1 MIEDRQINE
10 YDKTS
15 PESIYEHA
23 LKLTGKT
30 LEEAVTL
37 PENVVNE
44 KNRGDLG
51 SLVEKYFFK
60 HIPPNTSD
68 PDFPEA
74 GVELKTTGLVKD
86 AKGNY
91 RAKERLVLTMINY
104 QGIVKENW
112 ETSSLLKKS
121 RLMLILFYLFNKSQP
136 VHKRKFV
143 LKPLLYR
150 ISTSDL
156 NVIKNDWEH
165 IQKKV
170 LEGKAHELSEGD
182 TFYLGACRKGSG
194 GPNESL
200 QVQPF
205 SEEPAKT
212 RAFSF
217 KQGFVNKLLTG
228 HLDSEVSILENSNL
242 SLEEATLSRFSK
254 YMDLSVQEIST
265 RINYFKKNENHK
277 SFHRDLANRIL
288 SNSNQ
293 SVVELEKAGIEL
305 KTVRVKKS
313 GKPRESMSFPSFKF
327 MKIINEEW
335 EDSSFFDK
343 LEKKFLLVIFREDS
357 DGIERLTKA
366 MYWNMPY
373 PDRMEAKRVWEQTKF
388 QCQVDAK
395 NLPKISDSPVA
406 HVRPKARNGN
416 DKELTPQGE
425 MHLKQCF
432 WLNASYIE
440 KVIGTS

>member
-1 MIEDRQINE
+1 MTEDKNGLE

-15 PESIYEHA
+15 PESIYEYA

-60 HIPPNTSD
+60 HQPPNTAD

-74 GVELKTTGLVKD
+74 GLELKTTGLVKNS
-86 AKGNY
+86 KGNY
-91 RAKERLVLTMINY
+91 KAKERLVLTMINY
-104 QGIVKENW
+104 QGIVKEDW

-136 VHKRKFV
+136 VHRRRFV
-143 LKPLLYR
+143 LKPLMYR

-156 NVIKNDWEH
+156 NVIKNDWQL
-165 IQKKV
+165 IRKKV
-170 LEGKAHELSEGD
+170 LEGRAHELSEGD

-194 GPNESL
+194 GPNETL

-205 SEEPAKT
+205 SHEPAKT

-228 HLDSEVSILENSNL
+228 HLEGEVSLLENSDL
-242 SLEEATLSRFSK
+242 SLEEATLNRFSE
-254 YMDLSVQEIST
+254 YLDLSIQEIST
-265 RINYFKKNENHK
+265 RLNYFKKSENHK
-277 SFHRDLANRIL
+277 GFHRDLANRIL

-305 KTVRVKKS
+305 KTVRVNRN
-313 GKPRESMSFPSFKF
+313 GKPRESMSFPAFKF

-335 EDSSFFDK
+335 EDSSFFEK
-343 LEKKFLLVIFREDS
+343 LEKKFLFVIFQEDL
-357 DGIERLTKA
+357 DGVERLTKA

-373 PDRMEAKRVWEQTKF
+373 LDRMEAKRVWEKTKF
-388 QCQVDAK
+388 QCRIDAK

-406 HVRPKARNGN
+406 HVRPKARDGN

-432 WLNASYIE
+432 WLNASYIS
-440 KVIGTS
+440 KVIASL

>member
-1 MIEDRQINE
+1 MIEDKKQFE

-15 PESIYEHA
+15 PDSIYEHA

-30 LEEAVTL
+30 LEEAVPL

-60 HIPPNTSD
+60 HQPPNTSD

-74 GVELKTTGLVKD
+74 GLELKTTGLVKD
-86 AKGNY
+86 SKGNY
-91 RAKERLVLTMINY
+91 KAKERLVLTMINY

-121 RLMLILFYLFNKSQP
+121 RLILILFYLFNKSQP
-136 VHKRKFV
+136 VHRRRFV

-150 ISTSDL
+150 ISNSDL
-156 NVIKNDWEH
+156 NVIKNDWQF

-170 LEGKAHELSEGD
+170 LEGRAHELSEGD

-205 SEEPAKT
+205 SHEPAKT

-228 HLDSEVSILENSNL
+228 HLDGEVSLLENSNL
-242 SLEEATLSRFSK
+242 LLEDATLNRFSK
-254 YMDLSVQEIST
+254 YTDLSVQEIST
-265 RINYFKKNENHK
+265 QLNYFKKSENHK
-277 SFHRDLANRIL
+277 GFHRDLANRIL

-305 KTVRVKKS
+305 KTVRVKS
-313 GKPRESMSFPSFKF
+313 NGKPRESMSFPSFKF
-327 MKIINEEW
+327 MKIINEQW
-335 EDSSFFDK
+335 EDSSFFEK
-343 LEKKFLLVIFREDS
+343 LEKKFLFVIFYEDS
-357 DGIERLTKA
+357 DGIERLAKA

-373 PDRMEAKRVWEQTKF
+373 PDRMEAKRVWEKTKL

-395 NLPKISDSPVA
+395 NLPKSSDSLVA

-432 WLNASYIE
+432 WLNASYIA
-440 KVIGTS
+440 KVIGPF

>member
-1 MIEDRQINE
+1 MTEDKSGSE

-60 HIPPNTSD
+60 HQPPNTSD

-74 GVELKTTGLVKD
+74 GLELKTTGLFKD
-86 AKGNY
+86 SKGNY
-91 RAKERLVLTMINY
+91 KAKERLVLTMINY
-104 QGIVKENW
+104 QGIVKEDW
-112 ETSSLLKKS
+112 DTSSFLKKS

-136 VHKRKFV
+136 VHRRRFV

-156 NVIKNDWEH
+156 NVIKNDWQL
-165 IQKKV
+165 IRKKV
-170 LEGKAHELSEGD
+170 LEGRAHELSEGD

-205 SEEPAKT
+205 SNEPAKT

-228 HLDSEVSILENSNL
+228 HLEGEVSLLENSNL
-242 SLEEATLSRFSK
+242 SLEEATLNRFSK
-254 YMDLSVQEIST
+254 YLDLSIQEIST
-265 RINYFKKNENHK
+265 HLNYFKKNENHK
-277 SFHRDLANRIL
+277 GFHRDLANRIL

-305 KTVRVKKS
+305 KTVRVNRN
-313 GKPRESMSFPSFKF
+313 GKPRESMSFPAFKF

-335 EDSSFFDK
+335 EDSSFFEK
-343 LEKKFLLVIFREDS
+343 LEKKFLFVIFQEDL
-357 DGIERLTKA
+357 DGVEKLTKA

-373 PDRMEAKRVWEQTKF
+373 LDRMEAKRVWEKTKF
-388 QCQVDAK
+388 QCQIDAK

-406 HVRPKARNGN
+406 HVRPKARDGN

-432 WLNASYIE
+432 WLNASYIA
-440 KVIGTS
+440 KVIESL